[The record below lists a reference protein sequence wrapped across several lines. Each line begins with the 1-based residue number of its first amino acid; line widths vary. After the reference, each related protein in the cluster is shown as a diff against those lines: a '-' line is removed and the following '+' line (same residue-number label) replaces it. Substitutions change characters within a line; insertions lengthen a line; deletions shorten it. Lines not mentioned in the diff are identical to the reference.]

1 MKTADFG
8 AGAKTE
14 LGQTRLFG
22 GIELDAGDRGAG
34 AGLKI
39 RETAERFLRECCSSF
54 AACPS
59 VSKDDSAVVDGM
71 VIGI

>member
-39 RETAERFLRECCSSF
+39 RETAERFCGSDGKEVRDTERE
-54 AACPS
+54 
-59 VSKDDSAVVDGM
+59 
-71 VIGI
+71 

>member
-1 MKTADFG
+1 MLLKELSPG

-14 LGQTRLFG
+14 LGQTCLFG

-39 RETAERFLRECCSSF
+39 RETAERFCGSVVHHLRL
-54 AACPS
+54 
-59 VSKDDSAVVDGM
+59 VRV
-71 VIGI
+71 

>member
-39 RETAERFLRECCSSF
+39 RETAERFCGSVVHHLRL
-54 AACPS
+54 
-59 VSKDDSAVVDGM
+59 VRV
-71 VIGI
+71 

>member
-22 GIELDAGDRGAG
+22 GIELDAGEEAQEPVSRSVRRRSVFAG
-34 AGLKI
+34 VLFIICGLS
-39 RETAERFLRECCSSF
+39 ECE
-54 AACPS
+54 
-59 VSKDDSAVVDGM
+59 
-71 VIGI
+71 

>member
-1 MKTADFG
+1 MRLAVSKLTPMRPSPTADFG

-39 RETAERFLRECCSSF
+39 RETAERFCGSVVHHLRL
-54 AACPS
+54 
-59 VSKDDSAVVDGM
+59 VRV
-71 VIGI
+71 